1 MKKLTAVMIL
11 IALILSPMV
20 AKGEVESK
28 VVEVEETKPDGTVE
42 VVWWTFHGKTNV
54 GYFQKV
60 IDAFNASQDDYH
72 VTIEY
77 QGSQNELIAKMQST
91 LKNELPA
98 LFHCAIEN
106 IGMVIEADYAVSAQP
121 YVDKDKAG
129 WPELANTYESFYA
142 ASCDGDGNLVG
153 YPSGVSY
160 PTIYYNADM
169 LAKAGIDP
177 ASLTSFEKVLDACR
191 KLVNGGYA
199 QYGIGFHTDAGYY
212 VNAALAREGVI
223 AYDNKNGLEGN
234 ITKCLYKDGG
244 VVEST
249 LSKYLG
255 FYKDL
260 YKENLGVTFGANYS
274 SEIIPLMAAEDCAM
288 MLGVISMTTKLLTV
302 VDNAFEVGVIPCPS
316 VTEAGT
322 RAGEPS
328 GGTWLFI
335 ADNGNKWAMQGGYEF
350 MKFASKGEWAGYFA
364 AATGYLAPSV
374 DAFESEV
381 YQNYMKNIFPGINT
395 VYQSLESCK
404 GDALMPICGVSAEI
418 KNANKLAVETV
429 CNDPTDATIAKA
441 IKTAYDQIQEAIDLY
456 NLAN

>member
-1 MKKLTAVMIL
+1 MMKKLTVVLIL
-11 IALILSPMV
+11 ISLVLCSVFAGGKQEAPV
-20 AKGEVESK
+20 
-28 VVEVEETKPDGTVE
+28 VEETKPEGTVE
-42 VVWWTFHGKTNV
+42 VVWWTFHGATNV
-54 GYFQKV
+54 GYFQNI
-60 IDAFNASQDDYH
+60 IDAFNESQSDYH

-106 IGMVIEADYAVSAQP
+106 IGMVIEADYAVNTQG
-121 YVDKDKAG
+121 YVDKDTAG

-142 ASCDGDGNLVG
+142 ASLDGEGNLVG

-177 ASLTSFEKVLDACR
+177 ASLTSFESVLEACR
-191 KLVNGGYA
+191 TLVNGGYT

-212 VNAALAREGVI
+212 FNAALAREGVV
-223 AYDNKNGLEGN
+223 AYDNMNGLEGP
-234 ITKCLYKDGG
+234 ITKVLYKDGG
-244 VVEST
+244 EVEST
-249 LSKYLG
+249 VAKYLG

-260 YKENLGVTFGANYS
+260 YKENLGVPFGANYS
-274 SEIIPLMAAEDCAM
+274 SEIIPLIAAEDCAM
-288 MLGVISMTTKLLTV
+288 MLGVISMTTKLLTA
-302 VDNAFEVGVIPCPS
+302 VDGAFEVGVVPCPS
-316 VTEAGT
+316 VTEAGD

-364 AATGYLAPSV
+364 SATGYLAPST
-374 DAFESEV
+374 DAFDSDV
-381 YQNYMKNIFPGINT
+381 YQNYMTNIFPGIST
-395 VYQSLESCK
+395 VYDSLNSSK

-441 IKTAYDQIQEAIDLY
+441 IKTANDQIQEAIELY
-456 NLAN
+456 NLANL

>member
-1 MKKLTAVMIL
+1 MKKLATVLIL
-11 IALILSPMV
+11 IALILSPV
-20 AKGEVESK
+20 FAKGEPEAK
-28 VVEVEETKPDGTVE
+28 VVEEVKPAGTVE
-42 VVWWTFHGKTNV
+42 VVWWTFHGATNV
-54 GYFQKV
+54 AYFQKV
-60 IDAFNASQDDYH
+60 IDAYNASQSDYH

-106 IGMVIEADYAVSAQP
+106 IGMVIEADYAVSAQE

-129 WPELANTYESFYA
+129 WPELKNTYESFLA
-142 ASCDGDGNLVG
+142 ASLDGKGNLVG

-177 ASLTSFEKVLDACR
+177 ASLTSFEKVLEACR
-191 KLVNGGYA
+191 KLVNGGYT

-223 AYDNKNGLEGN
+223 AYDNKNGLEGE
-234 ITKCLYKDGG
+234 ITKCLYQDNG
-244 VVEST
+244 VVQST
-249 LSKYLG
+249 VSKYLG

-260 YKENLGVTFGANYS
+260 YNEKLGVPFGANYS
-274 SEIIPLMAAEDCAM
+274 SEIVPLMAAEDCAM
-288 MLGVISMTTKLLTV
+288 MLGVISMTTKVLSV
-302 VDNAFEVGVIPCPS
+302 VNNAFKVGVIPCPS

-335 ADNGNKWAMQGGYEF
+335 ANNGNKWAMQGGYEF

-364 AATGYLAPSV
+364 SATGYLAPSV
-374 DAFESEV
+374 DAFESAV

-395 VYQSLESCK
+395 VYQSLANSK

-429 CNDPTDATIAKA
+429 SNNPTDAAIVKA
-441 IKTAYDQIQEAIDLY
+441 VKTAYDQIQEAIELY
-456 NLAN
+456 NLSN